1 MLHLPLPDTPT
12 ARRVDRI
19 KRLLNHLL
27 VLFQSAYYPAFEVSV
42 DKTMVGFKGRV
53 GFLQYCPLKPTKWGL
68 KAFVLADS
76 RTGYVLNI
84 IPYTGSETTSAYLS
98 NCSPGLP
105 MPAKIVMAICEKYL
119 DKGHHIFADRFYSSV
134 PLVEELKKRGSGFTG
149 TLVRNRLYLPGEVR
163 AKKFQLRKGE
173 QKAWRDGE
181 KLVLAWRDKGKPTI
195 MISTVFSA
203 ASTTYDGRRNK
214 RIKKPL
220 VVHQYNQNM
229 GGVDI
234 ADQYGVYY
242 KFGRRCVKWWRK
254 YMFWLLEVA
263 MVNSYILYRAKKD
276 HPLSHVDYCRNVL
289 VNLCGGV
296 PVGNI
301 RRQLTRPSRDGEER
315 FQGRHYIERGHSRRR
330 CIVCSTPTQRHDT
343 LYFCKTCTNK
353 PALHIDI
360 CFEHYHELI
369 NYRLSE

>member
-1 MLHLPLPDTPT
+1 MPQKPVKRGFKIWMLADSDTGYIIKFSIYEGKTNNQVEKGLGANDVLGLTENFHRCYHHLYFDNFFIGIDMGLVQIPELESYIPFFHDVPPCNRFEEIFWMLHLPLPDTPM

-19 KRLLNHLL
+19 KPLLNHLL
-27 VLFQSAYYPAFEVSV
+27 VLFQSAYYPACEVSV
-42 DKTMVGFKGRV
+42 DKTMVRFKGRV
-53 GFLQYCPLKPTKWGL
+53 GFLQYCPLKPTNLGF

-76 RTGYVLNI
+76 RTGYVLNV
-84 IPYTGSETTSAYLS
+84 IPYIGSESTSAYLS

-119 DKGHHIFADRFYSSV
+119 DKGHHIFADLFYSSV

-149 TLVRNRLYLPGEVR
+149 TFVRDRLYLPGEVR

-203 ASTTYDGRRNK
+203 ASTTYDGSRNI

-234 ADQYGVYY
+234 ADQYGVYIW
-242 KFGRRCVKWWRK
+242 KEMCQVVA
-254 YMFWLLEVA
+254 EV
-263 MVNSYILYRAKKD
+263 
-276 HPLSHVDYCRNVL
+276 HVL
-289 VNLCGGV
+289 VVGGRN
-296 PVGNI
+296 G
-301 RRQLTRPSRDGEER
+301 
-315 FQGRHYIERGHSRRR
+315 
-330 CIVCSTPTQRHDT
+330 
-343 LYFCKTCTNK
+343 
-353 PALHIDI
+353 
-360 CFEHYHELI
+360 ELI
-369 NYRLSE
+369 FSTG